1 MNEFKEVSE
10 ILTLSEAAAFIR
22 VSEKTLGEMARARRI
37 PSQKVGR
44 EWRFL
49 RNALEDW
56 LVGGSGLVHD
66 TKSNSVSKDGLAVAE
81 PSEQY
86 EIQASGFRDTAF
98 SDNHDRTLHRWVPW
112 IAGFSGSFVAGV
124 LEKTRRDGQRLRVLD
139 PFAGVGTTLIEALK
153 HEDEAIGFELNPY
166 AALASKAKIRAPHYD
181 VDVLETMLDRFE
193 EYGEEKLS
201 FNDAAVSTPPKGF
214 KSRVR
219 FFSPEVEHQVLL
231 CLDFI
236 AEQTTDWVKDLFQVA
251 FGAVMVSF
259 SNYSYEPSLG
269 TRAGAR
275 KPNIEHADVFS
286 IVKRKLWEMHAD
298 IVTFQKWIGKQN
310 RRPQATIHPISY
322 FDDGDRILPKSIDL
336 LITSPPYLNNYHYIR
351 NTRPHLFWL
360 GMVKQ
365 SSDLKAIEHKSFG
378 QFWQTVR
385 SGPEVPLKPRLPHLV
400 EQLKELR
407 EQHSERGVYG
417 GNGWANYAATY
428 FNDCQRFCARI
439 RTHMRSGGT
448 VVVVI
453 GNNILQGMEF
463 KTEKLFA
470 EIARQEGFEIVELHE
485 VRKKRT
491 GNSIVKSAVR
501 VGTLKQPTRLY
512 ETAVELRS
520 P

>member
-1 MNEFKEVSE
+1 MKEFKEVSE

-49 RNALEDW
+49 RSGLEDW
-56 LVGGSGLVHD
+56 LVGGSDPVYD
-66 TKSNSVSKDGLAVAE
+66 TKSNSVSKGGLAVAE

-86 EIQASGFRDTAF
+86 ELQATGFRDTAF

-124 LEKTRRDGQRLRVLD
+124 IDKVRRDGQRLRVLD
-139 PFAGVGTTLIEALK
+139 PFAGVGTTLVEALK

-166 AALASKAKIRAPHYD
+166 AALASKAKIRAPNYD

-201 FNDAAVSTPPKGF
+201 FNDAAVSTPPEGF

-251 FGAVMVSF
+251 LGAVMVSF

-269 TRAGAR
+269 TRAAAR
-275 KPNIEHADVFS
+275 KPNIERADVFS
-286 IVKRKLWEMHAD
+286 IVKRKLWDMHAD
-298 IVTFQKWIGKQN
+298 IVTFQKWIAKQN

-322 FDDGDRILPKSIDL
+322 FDDGDQILPKSIDL

-365 SSDLKAIEHKSFG
+365 SSDLKVIEHKSFG

-385 SGPEVPLKPRLPHLV
+385 SGPEIALKPRLP
-400 EQLKELR
+400 QLIERLEELR
-407 EQHSERGVYG
+407 ALHSERGAYG
-417 GNGWANYAATY
+417 GSGWANYAAAY

-453 GNNILQGMEF
+453 GNNILQGIEF

-491 GNSIVKSAVR
+491 GSSIVKSAVR

>member
-1 MNEFKEVSE
+1 MNEIKEASE
-10 ILTLSEAAAFIR
+10 ILTLSEAATFIR

-49 RNALEDW
+49 RSALEDW
-56 LVGGSGLVHD
+56 LVGGSDPLNN
-66 TKSNSVSKDGLAVAE
+66 TKSNSVSRDGLAVAE

-86 EIQASGFRDTAF
+86 ELQTSGFRDTAF

-124 LEKTRRDGQRLRVLD
+124 LEKVRRDGQRLRVLD

-251 FGAVMVSF
+251 LGAVMVSF

-269 TRAGAR
+269 TRAAAR
-275 KPNIEHADVFS
+275 KPNIEHADVIS

-298 IVTFQKWIGKQN
+298 IVTFQNWMAKHN
-310 RRPQATIHPISY
+310 RRPKATIHPISY
-322 FDDGDRILPKSIDL
+322 FDDGEQILPKSIDL

-360 GMVKQ
+360 GMVEQ

-385 SGPEVPLKPRLPHLV
+385 SGPEIALKPRLP
-400 EQLKELR
+400 QLIERLEELR
-407 EQHSERGVYG
+407 ALHSERGAYG
-417 GNGWANYAATY
+417 GSGWANYAAAY

-453 GNNILQGMEF
+453 GNNILQGIEF

>member
-1 MNEFKEVSE
+1 MNEFRGLSE
-10 ILTLSEAAAFIR
+10 ILTLAEAATYIR
-22 VSEKTLGEMARARRI
+22 ISEKTLGEMARARRI

-49 RNALEDW
+49 RSALKDW
-56 LVGGSGLVHD
+56 LVGGSGRD
-66 TKSNSVSKDGLAVAE
+66 YNTKTNSVSKEGLAVAE

-86 EIQASGFRDTAF
+86 ELQTSGFRDTAF

-112 IAGFSGSFVAGV
+112 VAGFSGRFVAGV
-124 LEKTRRDGQRLRVLD
+124 LEKVRRDRQRLRVLD

-153 HEDEAIGFELNPY
+153 YQDEAIGFEINPY
-166 AALASKAKIRAPHYD
+166 AALASRAKIRAPHYD
-181 VDVLETMLDRFE
+181 VDVLATMLDRFE

-201 FNDAAVSTPPKGF
+201 FNDNAVSIPPKGF
-214 KSRVR
+214 TSRVP

-269 TRAGAR
+269 TRAAAR
-275 KPNIEHADVFS
+275 KPNIKHADVFS

-298 IVTFQKWIGKQN
+298 IITFQKWIAKQT
-310 RRPQATIHPISY
+310 RTPQATIHPISY
-322 FDDGDRILPKSIDL
+322 FDHGGRIPPNSIDL

-360 GMVKQ
+360 GMVQQ
-365 SSDLKAIEHKSFG
+365 SADLKAIEHKSFG

-385 SGPEVPLKPRLPHLV
+385 SGPEIALQPRLPHLK
-400 EQLKELR
+400 ERLEELR
-407 EQHSERGVYG
+407 AQHSEKGTYG
-417 GNGWANYAATY
+417 GSGWANYAATY

-448 VVVVI
+448 MVVVI
-453 GNNILQGMEF
+453 GNNILQGIEF

-470 EIARQEGFEIVELHE
+470 EIAELEGFEIVELHE

-491 GNSIVKSAVR
+491 GNSIVNSSVR

-512 ETAVELRS
+512 ETAVELRK